1 LTEYGVDSL
10 KADIYNEA
18 KGLIGNFVSELG
30 RLVKKAESGVEI
42 CRGCSSL
49 LDLERTYFHDVLEL
63 LFNRTV
69 EDFGK
74 LIVKVKPLSLKGQ
87 LRNDLV
93 LNLKRSA
100 AMTVIESDICR
111 TVLMDDFSE
120 LIARFVAELER
131 TAGSTQIAA

>member
-1 LTEYGVDSL
+1 MIEYGIDPKVG
-10 KADIYNEA
+10 IYNEA
-18 KGLIGNFVSELG
+18 EELAGILVSDLRRVVE
-30 RLVKKAESGVEI
+30 KAESGIEV

-49 LDLERTYFHDVLEL
+49 VDLERAYFQDVVEF

-74 LIVKVKPLSLKGQ
+74 LMAKVKPVSLKSQ
-87 LRNDLV
+87 LRDDLV

-100 AMTVIESDICR
+100 AMTVIDSDICR

-120 LIARFVAELER
+120 LIARFVKDLER
-131 TAGSTQIAA
+131 TARRIQIAA